1 MKNYSHIKKEIF
13 IRALIIGAMHSVLY
27 LWLVPFVIYPK
38 FGKSGFLSV
47 LAVAILISV
56 LIIGTLLFN
65 KRKRDNTTKPKPY
78 GSSKKQKIENQEK
91 I

>member
-1 MKNYSHIKKEIF
+1 MKNYSHIKKDIV
-13 IRALIIGAMHSVLY
+13 IRALIIGTLHAVLY

-56 LIIGTLLFN
+56 LIIGTLIFN
-65 KRKRDNTTKPKPY
+65 KRKRDNIIKPKPY
-78 GSSKKQKIENQEK
+78 GSSENKKIENQEK